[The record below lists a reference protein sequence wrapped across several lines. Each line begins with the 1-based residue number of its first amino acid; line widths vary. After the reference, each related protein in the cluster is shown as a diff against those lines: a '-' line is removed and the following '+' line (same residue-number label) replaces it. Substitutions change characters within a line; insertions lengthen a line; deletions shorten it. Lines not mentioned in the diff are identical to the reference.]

1 MILKSISIGFF
12 LISTLSGCAQNVALF
27 GPALTVGT
35 TGNIMQASIQY
46 GANQA
51 IKKETGKDALT
62 YISDAL
68 VEDRKKKKFN
78 KQFVE
83 LVEKR
88 IKKTRK
94 QLDLPNQ

>member
-1 MILKSISIGFF
+1 MNLKNIVVGFL
-12 LISTLSGCAQNVALF
+12 LISTLSGCAQNLALL
-27 GPALTVGT
+27 GPALTVGS

-46 GANQA
+46 GTNQA

-62 YISDAL
+62 HISDA
-68 VEDRKKKKFN
+68 VGEDHRRKKFN
-78 KQFVE
+78 REFVE
-83 LVEKR
+83 LLEEN